1 VHRPDRRNGRWGGV
15 WTGALARILVFA
27 ALTTVLAVPLVALWS
42 LLGLPATGLMA
53 YAATGL
59 VALAAIA
66 AGAILLR
73 VLDYREPAALGIGM
87 SRETAR
93 HVALGWGIGVVA
105 LAAAAAALLLSGA
118 LRYDAATGTSGA
130 WLLAVLSHG
139 AVFAVA
145 ALMEEAIFRGYP
157 FQVLVRA
164 AGPVVAAVA
173 TSALFALVHARNPEV
188 GAFGLVNIFL
198 AGLMLA
204 AAYLRTL
211 SLWFATALHLGW
223 NWATASL
230 FDLPVSG
237 ITDFR
242 TPLYEPVL
250 HGPDWWSGGAFG
262 PEGGLVGTVGFGLA
276 LLLVLRLRAVKPDPH
291 IAAARPIV
299 LDRERDTT

>member
-1 VHRPDRRNGRWGGV
+1 VHRPDRRNGRWGGA
-15 WTGALARILVFA
+15 WLGALARILVFA

-42 LLGLPATGLMA
+42 LLGLPVTGLMA

-59 VALAAIA
+59 VAVAALA
-66 AGAILLR
+66 AGAILLHT
-73 VLDYREPAALGIGM
+73 LDGREPAALGIAV
-87 SRETAR
+87 SREAVR
-93 HVALGWGIGVVA
+93 HVGLGWLIGVAA
-105 LAAAAAALLLSGA
+105 LAAAAAALLLSGT
-118 LRYDAATGTSGA
+118 LRYDAAPGTSAA
-130 WLLAVLSHG
+130 WLLAVLGHG

-173 TSALFALVHARNPEV
+173 TSALFAVVHARNPEV

-242 TPLYEPVL
+242 TPLYEPVV

-262 PEGGLVGTVGFGLA
+262 PEGGLAGTIGFGIA
-276 LLLVLRLRAVKPDPH
+276 LLLVLRLRAVRPDPR